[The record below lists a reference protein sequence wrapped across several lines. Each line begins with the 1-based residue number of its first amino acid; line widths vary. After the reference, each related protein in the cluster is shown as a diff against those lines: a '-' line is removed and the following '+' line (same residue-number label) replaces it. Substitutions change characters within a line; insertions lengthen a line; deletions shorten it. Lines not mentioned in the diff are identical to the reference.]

1 MKFGEQEGKEGC
13 FREEAQ
19 GAGTWVSLMGYVGN
33 AGEGYGSDLGFPEI
47 GAGCGRLRE
56 FQGPAAFERRV

>member
-19 GAGTWVSLMGYVGN
+19 GAGIWVSLMGYVGN
-33 AGEGYGSDLGFPEI
+33 AGEVWFRPGLPRDRSRVWKAQGISGSRCL
-47 GAGCGRLRE
+47 
-56 FQGPAAFERRV
+56 